1 MERYQ
6 VYVLNG
12 VQQTHGTWRRTP
24 EFSTWALLQWH
35 MNSHIKWDKEKL
47 KLSSC
52 EFRTGLDNKY
62 SYKKVFGFRLLGV

>member
-12 VQQTHGTWRRTP
+12 VQQTIGTWRWTP
-24 EFSTWALLQWH
+24 ESSMWALLQWY

-47 KLSSC
+47 RLASC
-52 EFRTGLDNKY
+52 EFRTGLDTKY